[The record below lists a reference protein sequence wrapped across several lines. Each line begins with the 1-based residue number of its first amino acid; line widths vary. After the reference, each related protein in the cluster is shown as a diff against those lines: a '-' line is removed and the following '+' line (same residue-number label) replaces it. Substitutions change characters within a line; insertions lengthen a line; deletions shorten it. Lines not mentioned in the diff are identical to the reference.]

1 MPPDGRDPR
10 CRPHPLGSF
19 LQTLCVKDV
28 ATPARRVFVYASGWE
43 ATPFAAQYRR
53 LLDDPGWRV
62 HSIPCGHDVI
72 NIAPDDVFD
81 ILMETARAPVS

>member
-1 MPPDGRDPR
+1 
-10 CRPHPLGSF
+10 
-19 LQTLCVKDV
+19 
-28 ATPARRVFVYASGWE
+28 
-43 ATPFAAQYRR
+43 
-53 LLDDPGWRV
+53 V